1 MVVSKKFSPSTAAR
15 GARRWRAALALTG
28 ASSAWLGAASCVPA
42 VRYEEARSAAEVE
55 AEAKRRVAAELEKA
69 RAENERLRAELSS
82 RRDALDDSANA
93 MQQIQ
98 LEQDLANKQRDET
111 ASLVEQLRGELARV
125 GAHLQ
130 QATEENRRLERE
142 LADLRTRAE
151 ASERARLALVTD
163 VALAVG
169 AARLERAVRITSEGS
184 AVVVRAKADTLFEP
198 ESATPRAALTPL
210 LERLLKPEL
219 SAQWSVRVRE
229 AEPDPELA
237 PEIGEQRRERIRS
250 ALDRHGVGTF
260 VRLERPVAG
269 TPQKYELVFDQVD
282 AAAVAS
288 GR

>member
-1 MVVSKKFSPSTAAR
+1 
-15 GARRWRAALALTG
+15 
-28 ASSAWLGAASCVPA
+28 
-42 VRYEEARSAAEVE
+42 
-55 AEAKRRVAAELEKA
+55 VAAELEKA

-169 AARLERAVRITSEGS
+169 A
-184 AVVVRAKADTLFEP
+184 
-198 ESATPRAALTPL
+198 
-210 LERLLKPEL
+210 
-219 SAQWSVRVRE
+219 
-229 AEPDPELA
+229 
-237 PEIGEQRRERIRS
+237 
-250 ALDRHGVGTF
+250 
-260 VRLERPVAG
+260 
-269 TPQKYELVFDQVD
+269 
-282 AAAVAS
+282 
-288 GR
+288 